1 MSMKTAGSA
10 DHFNAIHKKGRAVMK
25 NFEFSVP
32 TKIIFGAGEIKRAG
46 EQAALFGK
54 KALLVTFDE
63 KHVKELGFYDK
74 VMESCKKAGVELLCH
89 FGVKSNP
96 TAEHAAPA
104 IALAKKEK
112 PDVIIALGGGSA
124 MDEAKFIGIAA
135 KYDGDPWDFPTGKA
149 AITEMVPI
157 IAVVTIPATSSEI
170 NGISV
175 MNNEELRRKD
185 GFLSPIMRPSAAIL
199 DPELTYTVPIRR
211 TAYSAADIVAHL
223 LEHYLGHQLAFTPYQ
238 DHFCE
243 GGIRSIMECM
253 DRLLVNPQDPEA
265 RAIMMWQASF
275 AWCGFYDCGF
285 GLVNSNIHILGHSL
299 SNFYD
304 TPHGAAMSITIL
316 ATLRYYL
323 KQRTAKYARFAREV
337 FGIRDTDDMI
347 AATAGIAALE
357 AWFRKIG
364 TPVNFAEAGIT
375 DPAAIDKMAP
385 DALLTARAWGEEEAF
400 GYSEKIMREQFELC
414 R

>member
-1 MSMKTAGSA
+1 MVS
-10 DHFNAIHKKGRAVMK
+10 
-25 NFEFSVP
+25 FEFSVP
-32 TKIIFGAGEIKRAG
+32 TKIIFGEGEVCRTG
-46 EQAALFGK
+46 EQAARFGR
-54 KALLVTFDE
+54 KALLVTYDE
-63 KHVKELGFYDK
+63 ALVKELGFYDK
-74 VMESCKKAGVELLCH
+74 VADSCREADVELLCH

-96 TAEHAAPA
+96 TAEHAASA

-124 MDEAKFIGIAA
+124 MDEAKFIGVAA
-135 KYDGDPWDFPTGKA
+135 KYDGDPWDFPTGQA
-149 AITEMVPI
+149 AITDMIPV
-157 IAVVTIPATSSEI
+157 IAVVTIPATSSELNGTAVI
-170 NGISV
+170 N
-175 MNNEELRRKD
+175 NDTLRRKD
-185 GFLSPIMRPSAAIL
+185 GFANPVMKPSVAIL
-199 DPELTYTVPIRR
+199 DPELTYTIPIRQ
-211 TAYSAADIVAHL
+211 TAYSAADIVSHL
-223 LEHYLGHQLAFTPYQ
+223 LEHYLGHQLAFAPYQ
-238 DHFCE
+238 DGFCE
-243 GGIRSIMECM
+243 SGIRSIMECM
-253 DRLLVNPQDPEA
+253 DRLLSDPKDADA

-275 AWCGFYDCGF
+275 AWSGFYDCGF
-285 GLVNSNIHILGHSL
+285 GVVNSNIHILGHSL

-304 TPHGAAMSITIL
+304 TPHGAAMSVTIL

-337 FGIRDTDDMI
+337 FGISDKDDMI

-375 DPAAIDKMAP
+375 DPDAIDKMAP

-400 GYSEKIMREQFELC
+400 GYTEEVMREQFELC